1 MNSMNNTVR
10 ESGEDYLEAIF
21 VIRNRKGYV
30 RAVDI
35 AAELS
40 YSKPSVSRAVGIL
53 AKKNLLTIQNDG
65 SIILTEE
72 GLSKAS
78 AIFDRHSVI
87 KGFFIDNLG
96 VEPETAE
103 ADACKVEHALSEETY
118 GKLKEF
124 IENL

>member
-1 MNSMNNTVR
+1 MNSMNNTVH

-53 AKKNLLTIQNDG
+53 AKKNLLSIQNDG

-72 GLSKAS
+72 GLAKAS

-87 KGFFIDNLG
+87 KSFFIDRLS
-96 VEPETAE
+96 VDPETAE
-103 ADACKVEHALSEETY
+103 EDACRVEHALSEETY

>member
-1 MNSMNNTVR
+1 MNNAVR

-53 AKKNLLTIQNDG
+53 AKKNLLVIQNDG
-65 SIILTEE
+65 SITLTEE
-72 GLSKAS
+72 GLLKAS

-87 KGFFIDNLG
+87 KRFFIETLG
-96 VEPETAE
+96 VEPTIAE
-103 ADACKVEHALSEETY
+103 EDACRVEHALSEETFT
-118 GKLKEF
+118 KLKLFAEG
-124 IENL
+124 LQ

>member
-1 MNSMNNTVR
+1 MNNTVH

-53 AKKNLLTIQNDG
+53 AKKNLLTIQNYG

-72 GLSKAS
+72 GLAKAS

-87 KGFFIDNLG
+87 KSFFIDRLG
-96 VEPETAE
+96 VDPETAE

>member
-1 MNSMNNTVR
+1 MNNTVH

-21 VIRNRKGYV
+21 VIRNRKGNV

-72 GLSKAS
+72 GLLRAS

-87 KGFFIDNLG
+87 KSFFINNLG
-96 VEPETAE
+96 IDPTAAE
-103 ADACKVEHALSEETY
+103 VDACKVEHALSEETF

-124 IENL
+124 IENLQ

>member
-1 MNSMNNTVR
+1 MNNTVH

-53 AKKNLLTIQNDG
+53 AKKNLLSIQNDG

-72 GLSKAS
+72 GLAKAS

-87 KGFFIDNLG
+87 KEFFIENLG
-96 VEPETAE
+96 IDPDTAE
-103 ADACKVEHALSEETY
+103 ADACKVEHALSDETY
-118 GKLKEF
+118 SRLKEF